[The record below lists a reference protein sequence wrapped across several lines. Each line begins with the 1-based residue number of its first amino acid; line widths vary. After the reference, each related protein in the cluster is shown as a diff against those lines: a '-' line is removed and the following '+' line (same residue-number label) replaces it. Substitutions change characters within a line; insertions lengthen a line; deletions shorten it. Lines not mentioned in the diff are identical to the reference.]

1 MFSVLDFLRY
11 FPENVST
18 FGFEL
23 DRLFAVIWY
32 ITLAIFFLTYGLLVY
47 VLVKYRR
54 KPGVKASGS
63 HGNNML
69 EFTWTILPT
78 FLFAGLGIYTDNAW
92 EITKN
97 EQRIPKPDV
106 EIEVLGKQFNWMFRY
121 PGADGVL
128 GKQSPKFRTV
138 DNPFALDPADPNGE
152 DDIIMEN
159 EFHLPINKNIL
170 VRLSSVDVLHSFFLP
185 NFRVKQD
192 ALPGNWMKVWFNGI
206 KAGKYE
212 LACAELCG
220 ASHYNMRGVLFM
232 HSQQDYNA
240 WYDAEISK
248 KVQQMAA
255 AAAAPKPEP
264 VAAAQSEQ
272 KSEQHDGA
280 AGEHH

>member
-47 VLVKYRR
+47 VLVKYRQ

-92 EITKN
+92 EVTKN
-97 EQRIPKPDV
+97 EQRIPKPDI

-138 DNPFALDPADPNGE
+138 DNPFGLDANDPNAV

-232 HSQQDYNA
+232 HAQQDYNT

-248 KVQQMAA
+248 RTQQLAA
-255 AAAAPKPEP
+255 FAAEGKPPIPKT
-264 VAAAQSEQ
+264 VNADIGKIVGS
-272 KSEQHDGA
+272 
-280 AGEHH
+280 HH

>member
-106 EIEVLGKQFNWMFRY
+106 ESEVLGKQFNWSFRY

-138 DNPFALDPADPNGE
+138 DNPFGLDPNDAATA

-192 ALPGNWMKVWFNGI
+192 ALPGNWMKVWFNGL

-232 HSQQDYNA
+232 HSQQDYNT

-248 KVQQMAA
+248 KSQQMAA
-255 AAAAPKPEP
+255 AAVNPKPAP
-264 VAAAQSEQ
+264 AQTSE
-272 KSEQHDGA
+272 STPDHGSGS
-280 AGEHH
+280 GEHH

>member
-47 VLVKYRR
+47 VLVKYRQ

-92 EITKN
+92 EVTKN
-97 EQRIPKPDV
+97 EQRIPKPDI

-121 PGADGVL
+121 PGEDGVL

-138 DNPFALDPADPNGE
+138 DNPFGLDANDPNAV

-232 HSQQDYNA
+232 HAQQDYNT

-248 KVQQMAA
+248 RTQQLAA
-255 AAAAPKPEP
+255 FAAEGKPPIPKT
-264 VAAAQSEQ
+264 VNADIGKIVGS
-272 KSEQHDGA
+272 
-280 AGEHH
+280 HH

>member
-1 MFSVLDFLRY
+1 V
-11 FPENVST
+11 
-18 FGFEL
+18 
-23 DRLFAVIWY
+23 
-32 ITLAIFFLTYGLLVY
+32 
-47 VLVKYRR
+47 VKYRR

-128 GKQSPKFRTV
+128 GKQSPKFRTI
-138 DNPFALDPADPNGE
+138 DNPFALDPADPHGV

-192 ALPGNWMKVWFNGI
+192 ALPGSWMKVWFNGI
-206 KAGKYE
+206 KAGKFE

-232 HSQQDYNA
+232 HSQQDYNT

-248 KVQQMAA
+248 KSQQMAA

-264 VAAAQSEQ
+264 VATAQTDAQ
-272 KSEQHDGA
+272 PEQHSGTGGA
-280 AGEHH
+280 QH